1 MSAGDRSEILGRN
14 GQGGAPLEGS
24 GAMVEPEV
32 LLPSQYYELIA
43 GRSVLEGERR
53 LMLAILEDAVS
64 CYQRYVTAER
74 GRSKRL
80 YEEAADWL
88 FDDEQSGWVFSFESV
103 CSALA
108 LDPVFLRRG
117 LAQWREAVLQR
128 GSADTP
134 KFSRIR
140 LRAAR
145 RHRILPLR
153 ERRRK
158 AKLSSR
164 APSGFAKRGANGV
177 ARLPALLRLHSRGI
191 E

>member
-1 MSAGDRSEILGRN
+1 MAGGEHSEFTSGN
-14 GQGGAPLEGS
+14 GGGGAAAS
-24 GAMVEPEV
+24 GGATIVEPEV

-74 GRSKRL
+74 GRNKRL
-80 YEEAADWL
+80 YEEAEEWL
-88 FDDEQSGWVFSFESV
+88 FDDQQSGWVFSFESV

-108 LDPVFLRRG
+108 LDPVFVRRG
-117 LAQWREAVLQR
+117 LARWREAVLER
-128 GSADTP
+128 GSGSAP
-134 KFSRIR
+134 KFSRVR

-158 AKLSSR
+158 PKLGAATHAAFVKRGPSR
-164 APSGFAKRGANGV
+164 AV
-177 ARLPALLRLHSRGI
+177 AAPL
-191 E
+191 